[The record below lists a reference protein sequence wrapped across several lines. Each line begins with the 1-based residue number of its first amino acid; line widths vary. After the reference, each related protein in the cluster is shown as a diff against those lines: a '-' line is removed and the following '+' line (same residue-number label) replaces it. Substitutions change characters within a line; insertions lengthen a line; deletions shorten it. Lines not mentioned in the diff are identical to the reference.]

1 MTYTITGL
9 DPTAFSDLF
18 ALSDA
23 DLERHDAMR
32 VTATSHPGFPCRISL
47 QDADVGETLIL
58 LHHVSH
64 SARTPYR
71 SSYAIY
77 VRQVSQAAQYCD
89 ALPPIMQG
97 RPIGLRYADTS
108 YKRTKRNGDLAG
120 TSVRTWSVEG
130 HDQALATLDEALE
143 ILHVQRLGALPAA
156 ARG

>member
-77 VRQVSQAAQYCD
+77 VRQVSQASQYCD

-97 RPIGLRYADTS
+97 RPIGLRAFDVAGMLRDASLAMPGEAD
-108 YKRTKRNGDLAG
+108 AG
-120 TSVRTWSVEG
+120 IRG
-130 HDQALATLDEALE
+130 LFAN
-143 ILHVQRLGALPAA
+143 PAIAYIHAHNA
-156 ARG
+156 AHGCFVAQIDRG